1 MDLAQL
7 AKIIKTYIEK
17 VVANS
22 KFNET
27 PGASY
32 ILRQIMSLPPTKR
45 LVKTTLSNKEIVKLS
60 FIIFFMFKGDD
71 IETAIWRSENEVYML
86 SLSDVD
92 ELFAR
97 DISCENCSGL
107 GDADCRECLN
117 TGMEECT
124 DCEGTGND
132 GHYSGSHE
140 DDECGSCR
148 GEGEIECTQCDGVG
162 TYSCPDCND
171 GEIED
176 DEESVHFGSSIWGIG
191 DVSMIEKLN
200 ALEGVGY
207 THKIVDILD
216 SNKGSVVL
224 LKSES
229 EVDHQLIDEFEDE
242 HGPYWDLKD
251 SSKIEYLK
259 PLSEISP
266 LYFRDDVN
274 TIKFTG
280 V

>member
-17 VVANS
+17 VVSNN
-22 KFNET
+22 KFKET

-32 ILRQIMSLPPTKR
+32 ILRQILSLPPTKR

-97 DISCENCSGL
+97 DISCENCAGL

-117 TGMEECT
+117 TGVETCPE
-124 DCEGTGND
+124 CEGTGQGESYGRSD
-132 GHYSGSHE
+132 E
-140 DDECGSCR
+140 DDECGQCG
-148 GEGEIECTQCDGVG
+148 GEGEIECTECDGMGV
-162 TYSCPDCND
+162 TNCDDCSD
-171 GEIED
+171 GEVED
-176 DEESVHFGSSIWGIG
+176 TEESVHFGSSMWAIG
-191 DVSMIEKLN
+191 DINIIEKINDLKDM
-200 ALEGVGY
+200 GY
-207 THKIVDILD
+207 THNITDILD
-216 SNKGSVVL
+216 SNKGAIVL

-229 EVDHQLIDEFEDE
+229 EVDHQIIDDFEDE

-251 SSKIEYLK
+251 SSRIEYLK
-259 PLSEISP
+259 SFSEISP
-266 LYFRDDVN
+266 LYFRDEVN

>member
-71 IETAIWRSENEVYML
+71 VETAIWRSENELYML

-97 DISCENCSGL
+97 DVSCDNCDGM

-117 TGMEECT
+117 TGSETCPE
-124 DCEGTGND
+124 CEGTGVGEPYGSND
-132 GHYSGSHE
+132 E
-140 DDECGSCR
+140 DDECGMCS
-148 GEGEIECTQCDGVG
+148 GEGEIQCTECDGMG
-162 TYSCPDCND
+162 TYSCPDCSD
-171 GEIED
+171 GEVED
-176 DEESVHFGSSIWGIG
+176 TEESVHFGSSMWAIG
-191 DVSMIEKLN
+191 DINIIEKINDLKDM
-200 ALEGVGY
+200 GY
-207 THKIVDILD
+207 THNITDILD
-216 SNKGSVVL
+216 SNKGAIVL

-229 EVDHQLIDEFEDE
+229 EVDHQIIDDFEDE

-251 SSKIEYLK
+251 SSRIEYLK
-259 PLSEISP
+259 SFSEISP
-266 LYFRDDVN
+266 LYFRDEVN

>member
-17 VVANS
+17 VVSNS
-22 KFNET
+22 KFKET

-71 IETAIWRSENEVYML
+71 VETAIWRSENELYML

-97 DISCENCSGL
+97 DVQCWNCVGL
-107 GDADCRECLN
+107 GRAGCRECLN
-117 TGMEECT
+117 TGVETCQE
-124 DCEGTGND
+124 CEGTGQGESYGRSD
-132 GHYSGSHE
+132 E
-140 DDECGSCR
+140 DDECGQCR
-148 GEGEIECTQCDGVG
+148 GEGETECTECDGMGV
-162 TYSCPDCND
+162 TNCDDCSD
-171 GEIED
+171 GEVED
-176 DEESVHFGSSIWGIG
+176 TEESVHFGSSMWAIG
-191 DVSMIEKLN
+191 DVNIIEKINDLKDM
-200 ALEGVGY
+200 GY
-207 THKIVDILD
+207 THNITDILD
-216 SNKGSVVL
+216 SNKGAIVL

-229 EVDHQLIDEFEDE
+229 EVDHQIIDDFEDE
-242 HGPYWDLKD
+242 YGPYNDLQN
-251 SSKIEYLK
+251 SSRVEYLK

-266 LYFRDDVN
+266 LYFRDEVN

>member
-17 VVANS
+17 VVSNN
-22 KFNET
+22 KFKET

-92 ELFAR
+92 DLFAR
-97 DISCENCSGL
+97 DVQCWSCEGL
-107 GDADCRECLN
+107 GQADCRECLN
-117 TGMEECT
+117 TGVETCQE
-124 DCEGTGND
+124 CEGTGEGEPYGD
-132 GHYSGSHE
+132 SDE
-140 DDECGSCR
+140 DDECGMCNGS
-148 GEGEIECTQCDGVG
+148 GEIECTECDGMG
-162 TYSCPDCND
+162 TTNCDDCSD
-171 GEIED
+171 GEVED
-176 DEESVHFGSSIWGIG
+176 TEESVHFGSSIWAIG
-191 DVSMIEKLN
+191 DVNMVEKLN
-200 ALEGVGY
+200 ELNHQNY
-207 THKIVDILD
+207 THEITEVLD
-216 SNKGSVVL
+216 SNKGAVIL

-229 EVDHQLIDEFEDE
+229 EVDHELIDDFEDE

-251 SSKIEYLK
+251 SSRIEYLK
-259 PLSEISP
+259 SFSEISP
-266 LYFRDDVN
+266 LYFKDDVN
-274 TIKFTG
+274 KIKFTG

>member
-17 VVANS
+17 VVSNS
-22 KFNET
+22 KFKET

-32 ILRQIMSLPPTKR
+32 ILRQIMSLPTTKR

-97 DISCENCSGL
+97 DISCENCAGL

-117 TGMEECT
+117 TGSETCHE
-124 DCEGTGND
+124 CEGTGEGEPYGD
-132 GHYSGSHE
+132 SDE
-140 DDECGSCR
+140 DDECGQCR
-148 GEGEIECTQCDGVG
+148 GEGEIECTECDGMGV
-162 TYSCPDCND
+162 TNCDDCSD
-171 GEIED
+171 GEVED
-176 DEESVHFGSSIWGIG
+176 TEESVHFGSSMWAIG
-191 DVSMIEKLN
+191 DVNIIEKINDLKDM
-200 ALEGVGY
+200 GY
-207 THKIVDILD
+207 THNIPDILD
-216 SNKGSVVL
+216 SNKGAIVL

-229 EVDHQLIDEFEDE
+229 EVDHQIIDDFEDE
-242 HGPYWDLKD
+242 HGPYNDLQN
-251 SSKIEYLK
+251 SSRVEYLK

-266 LYFRDDVN
+266 LYFRDEVN

>member
-71 IETAIWRSENEVYML
+71 VETAIWRSENELYML

-97 DISCENCSGL
+97 DVSCDNCDGM
-107 GDADCRECLN
+107 GDADCRECIN
-117 TGMEECT
+117 TGMEICPE
-124 DCEGTGND
+124 CEGTGQGESYGNSD
-132 GHYSGSHE
+132 E
-140 DDECGSCR
+140 DDECGQCR
-148 GEGEIECTQCDGVG
+148 GEGEIECTECDGMG
-162 TYSCPDCND
+162 TYSCPECSD
-171 GEIED
+171 GEVED
-176 DEESVHFGSSIWGIG
+176 TEESVHFGSSMWAIG
-191 DVSMIEKLN
+191 DVNIIEKINDLKDM
-200 ALEGVGY
+200 GY
-207 THKIVDILD
+207 THNITDILD
-216 SNKGSVVL
+216 SNKGAIVL

-229 EVDHQLIDEFEDE
+229 EVDHQIIDDFEDE
-242 HGPYWDLKD
+242 HGPYNDLQN
-251 SSKIEYLK
+251 SSRVEYLK

-266 LYFRDDVN
+266 LYFRDEVN

>member
-17 VVANS
+17 VVSNN
-22 KFNET
+22 KFKET

-71 IETAIWRSENEVYML
+71 VETAIWRSENELYML

-97 DISCENCSGL
+97 DVSCDNCDGM
-107 GDADCRECLN
+107 GDADCRECIN
-117 TGMEECT
+117 TGMEICPE
-124 DCEGTGND
+124 CEGTGQGESYGNSD
-132 GHYSGSHE
+132 E
-140 DDECGSCR
+140 DDECGACR
-148 GEGEIECTQCDGVG
+148 GDGEVECSECDGMG
-162 TYSCPDCND
+162 TYSCPDCSG
-171 GEIED
+171 GEVED
-176 DEESVHFGSSIWGIG
+176 TEESVHFGSSMWAIG
-191 DVSMIEKLN
+191 DVNIIEKINDLKDM
-200 ALEGVGY
+200 GY
-207 THKIVDILD
+207 THNITDILD
-216 SNKGSVVL
+216 SNKGAIVL

-229 EVDHQLIDEFEDE
+229 EVDHQIIDDFEDE
-242 HGPYWDLKD
+242 HGPYNDLQN
-251 SSKIEYLK
+251 SSRVEYLK

-266 LYFRDDVN
+266 LYFRDEVN

>member
-1 MDLAQL
+1 MDLSQL

-17 VVANS
+17 VVSNS
-22 KFNET
+22 KFKET

-71 IETAIWRSENEVYML
+71 VETAIWRSENEVYML

-92 ELFAR
+92 DLFAR
-97 DISCENCSGL
+97 DVQCSNCEGL

-117 TGMEECT
+117 TGSEVCPE
-124 DCEGTGND
+124 CEGTGI
-132 GHYSGSHE
+132 GEPYGSSDE
-140 DDECGSCR
+140 DDDCGMCS
-148 GEGEIECTQCDGVG
+148 GVGEIECPECDGMG
-162 TYSCPDCND
+162 TYTCPDCRN
-171 GEIED
+171 GEVED
-176 DEESVHFGSSIWGIG
+176 AEESVHFGNSIWAIG
-191 DVSMIEKLN
+191 DVSMVEKLN
-200 ALEGVGY
+200 ELKNEGY
-207 THKIVDILD
+207 NHKITDVLD
-216 SNKGSVVL
+216 SNKGGIML
-224 LKSES
+224 LKSEG
-229 EVDHQLIDEFEDE
+229 EVDHQLIDDFEDE

-251 SSKIEYLK
+251 SSKVEYLK
-259 PLSEISP
+259 PLSEITP

-274 TIKFTG
+274 TIKFIG

>member
-17 VVANS
+17 VVSNN
-22 KFNET
+22 KFKET

-60 FIIFFMFKGDD
+60 FMIFFMFKGDD
-71 IETAIWRSENEVYML
+71 VETAIWRSENELYML

-97 DISCENCSGL
+97 DVSCDNCDGM

-117 TGMEECT
+117 TGMETCPE
-124 DCEGTGND
+124 CEGTGQGESYGNSD
-132 GHYSGSHE
+132 E
-140 DDECGSCR
+140 DDECGACR
-148 GEGEIECTQCDGVG
+148 GDGEVECSECDGMG
-162 TYSCPDCND
+162 TYSCPDCSG
-171 GEIED
+171 GEVED
-176 DEESVHFGSSIWGIG
+176 TEESVHFGSSMWAIG
-191 DVSMIEKLN
+191 DINIIEKINDLKDM
-200 ALEGVGY
+200 GY
-207 THKIVDILD
+207 THNITDILD
-216 SNKGSVVL
+216 SNKGAIVL

-229 EVDHQLIDEFEDE
+229 EVDHQIIDDFEDE

-251 SSKIEYLK
+251 SSRIEYLK
-259 PLSEISP
+259 SFSEISP
-266 LYFRDDVN
+266 LYFRDEVN

>member
-17 VVANS
+17 VVSNN
-22 KFNET
+22 KFKET

-71 IETAIWRSENEVYML
+71 VETAIWRSENELYML

-97 DISCENCSGL
+97 DVSCDNCDGM
-107 GDADCRECLN
+107 GDADCRECIN
-117 TGMEECT
+117 TGMEICPE
-124 DCEGTGND
+124 CEGTGQGESYGNSD
-132 GHYSGSHE
+132 E
-140 DDECGSCR
+140 DDECGQCR
-148 GEGEIECTQCDGVG
+148 GEGEIECTECDGMG
-162 TYSCPDCND
+162 TYSCPECSD
-171 GEIED
+171 GEVED
-176 DEESVHFGSSIWGIG
+176 TEESVHFGSSMWAIG
-191 DVSMIEKLN
+191 DVNIIEKINDLKDM
-200 ALEGVGY
+200 GY
-207 THKIVDILD
+207 THNITDILD
-216 SNKGSVVL
+216 SNKGAIVL

-229 EVDHQLIDEFEDE
+229 EVDHQIIDDFEDE

-251 SSKIEYLK
+251 SSRIEYLK
-259 PLSEISP
+259 SFSEISP
-266 LYFRDDVN
+266 LYFRDEVN

>member
-17 VVANS
+17 VVSNN
-22 KFNET
+22 KFKET

-92 ELFAR
+92 DLFAR
-97 DISCENCSGL
+97 DVQCWSCEGL
-107 GDADCRECLN
+107 GQADCRECLN
-117 TGMEECT
+117 TGVETCQE
-124 DCEGTGND
+124 CEGTGEGEPYGD
-132 GHYSGSHE
+132 SDE
-140 DDECGSCR
+140 DDECGMCNGS
-148 GEGEIECTQCDGVG
+148 GEIECTECDGMG
-162 TYSCPDCND
+162 TTNCDDCSD
-171 GEIED
+171 GEVED
-176 DEESVHFGSSIWGIG
+176 TEESVHFGSSIWAIG
-191 DVSMIEKLN
+191 DVNMVEKLN
-200 ALEGVGY
+200 ELNHQDY
-207 THKIVDILD
+207 THKITEVLD
-216 SNKGSVVL
+216 SNKGAVIL

-229 EVDHQLIDEFEDE
+229 EVDHQIIDDFEDE

-251 SSKIEYLK
+251 SSRIEYLK
-259 PLSEISP
+259 SFSEISP

-274 TIKFTG
+274 TIKFNG

>member
-1 MDLAQL
+1 MDLSQL

-17 VVANS
+17 VVSNN

-71 IETAIWRSENEVYML
+71 IEIAIWRSENEVYML

-97 DISCENCSGL
+97 DISCENCDGM

-148 GEGEIECTQCDGVG
+148 GEGEVECTGCDGMG
-162 TYSCPDCND
+162 TYSCPDCSD
-171 GEIED
+171 GEVED
-176 DEESVHFGSSIWGIG
+176 TEESVHFGSSIWGIG

-229 EVDHQLIDEFEDE
+229 EVDHQLIDEFENE
-242 HGPYWDLKD
+242 YGPYLDLKD
-251 SSKIEYLK
+251 SSQIEYLK
-259 PLSEISP
+259 SFSEISP

>member
-17 VVANS
+17 VVSNN
-22 KFNET
+22 KFKET

-71 IETAIWRSENEVYML
+71 VETAIWRSENELYML

-97 DISCENCSGL
+97 DVSCDNCDGM
-107 GDADCRECLN
+107 GDADCRECIN
-117 TGMEECT
+117 TGMEICPE
-124 DCEGTGND
+124 CEGTGQGESYGNSD
-132 GHYSGSHE
+132 E
-140 DDECGSCR
+140 DDECGACR
-148 GEGEIECTQCDGVG
+148 GDGEVECSECDGMG
-162 TYSCPDCND
+162 TYSCPDCSG
-171 GEIED
+171 GEVED
-176 DEESVHFGSSIWGIG
+176 TEESVHFGSSMWAIG
-191 DVSMIEKLN
+191 DINIIEKINDLKDM
-200 ALEGVGY
+200 GY
-207 THKIVDILD
+207 THNITDILD
-216 SNKGSVVL
+216 SNKGAIVL

-229 EVDHQLIDEFEDE
+229 EVDHQIIDDFEDE
-242 HGPYWDLKD
+242 HGPYNDLQN
-251 SSKIEYLK
+251 SSRVEYLK

-266 LYFRDDVN
+266 LYFRDEVN